1 MQELKTKL
9 VIGISSRVLFDLRES
24 HEVFEKY
31 GVEEYRKYQVSNE
44 NNLLE
49 QGDGFNLVTKLLN
62 INNFSENEK
71 IVEVVLLSRN
81 TADTGLRIFNSIEE
95 YGLDISKA
103 VFCGGESPYR
113 YVKAFDVNLFLS
125 VNKNDVFE
133 AIQRGVP
140 AARIFPTNKKN
151 NKKVDNILRIAFDG
165 DSVIFSDESEKIFHE
180 KGIEAFLDNER
191 STDNP
196 LKEGPIKPFLVE
208 LNKIQSLFD
217 QEACPIRTAL
227 VTARSAPSHKRV
239 IKTLRKWNVRID
251 ESHFLGGMAKKE
263 FLSSFMA
270 DIFFDDQEENI
281 TQASDQVASGHVLY
295 GIKNKRAE

>member
-1 MQELKTKL
+1 M
-9 VIGISSRVLFDLRES
+9 
-24 HEVFEKY
+24 
-31 GVEEYRKYQVSNE
+31 
-44 NNLLE
+44 
-49 QGDGFNLVTKLLN
+49 
-62 INNFSENEK
+62 
-71 IVEVVLLSRN
+71 
-81 TADTGLRIFNSIEE
+81 
-95 YGLDISKA
+95 
-103 VFCGGESPYR
+103 
-113 YVKAFDVNLFLS
+113 NLFLS

-151 NKKVDNILRIAFDG
+151 NKKVDNTLRIAFDG

-180 KGIEAFLDNER
+180 KGIDAFLDNER

-217 QEACPIRTAL
+217 QDACPIRTAL